1 MESRMNALR
10 GDIFYIE
17 KTPSAWATGSEQY
30 AGRPGIIVSNA
41 QNNATSETVEI
52 VYLTT
57 QPKTDLP
64 THVVIRSTKK
74 SSIAICEQINTV
86 SKSRLGDYI
95 ASCTADE
102 LFRVDIALGI
112 SLGLSAPPQTEK
124 QREDE
129 EQPDAEEE
137 TREAAQ
143 TPETA
148 AADAQQDAEITA
160 ELYRARAERDVF
172 KELYERLLDRI
183 VG

>member
-112 SLGLSAPPQTEK
+112 SLGLSAPPQTENR
-124 QREDE
+124 REAE

-137 TREAAQ
+137 AQ
-143 TPETA
+143 TPEA
-148 AADAQQDAEITA
+148 ASADAQQDAEITA

>member
-1 MESRMNALR
+1 MESKMNALR
-10 GDIFYIE
+10 GDIYYIE

-95 ASCTADE
+95 GSCTADE

-112 SLGLSAPPQTEK
+112 SLGLSAPPQTENR
-124 QREDE
+124 REAE
-129 EQPDAEEE
+129 EQLDAEEE
-137 TREAAQ
+137 AQ
-143 TPETA
+143 TPEA
-148 AADAQQDAEITA
+148 ASADAQQDAEITV

>member
-1 MESRMNALR
+1 MESKMNALR
-10 GDIFYIE
+10 GDIYYIE

-95 ASCTADE
+95 GSCTADE

-112 SLGLSAPPQTEK
+112 SLGLSAPPQTENR
-124 QREDE
+124 REAE
-129 EQPDAEEE
+129 EQLDAEEE
-137 TREAAQ
+137 AQ
-143 TPETA
+143 TPEA
-148 AADAQQDAEITA
+148 ASADAQQDAEITA

>member
-95 ASCTADE
+95 GSCTADE

-112 SLGLSAPPQTEK
+112 SLGLSAPPQTE
-124 QREDE
+124 
-129 EQPDAEEE
+129 QPDAEEE
-137 TREAAQ
+137 AQ
-143 TPETA
+143 TPEA
-148 AADAQQDAEITA
+148 ASADAQQDAEITA